1 MSNKMIVAMVA
12 GIALVGATGV
22 ALASHGKVGEWSV
35 TVTMGGGE
43 KFPDMTKMPADVQAR
58 MKTMGMTSNGNSM
71 NIDHCMTAEEVAN
84 DTLMTQDKT
93 CKLSNQKVTGHT
105 MSADMTCSGQING
118 SGHFSVTYDSDT
130 HYTGEMIVDGT
141 SNGQVVHHDQ
151 KFDGR
156 WVAATCKAGPQ

>member
-1 MSNKMIVAMVA
+1 MSNKMIVAMIA

-22 ALASHGKVGEWSV
+22 ALASHGKVGQWSV

-58 MKTMGMTSNGNSM
+58 MKAMGMTSNGNSM

-105 MSADMTCSGQING
+105 MSADMVCKGQF
-118 SGHFSVTYDSDT
+118 SATGHFETTYDSDT
-130 HYTGEMIVDGT
+130 HYTAKISMQVQGMSMTTTVDGHWLK
-141 SNGQVVHHDQ
+141 SDCG
-151 KFDGR
+151 G
-156 WVAATCKAGPQ
+156 AAH

>member
-1 MSNKMIVAMVA
+1 MSNKMIVAMVV

-22 ALASHGKVGEWSV
+22 AMASHGKVGEWSV

-58 MKTMGMTSNGNSM
+58 MKAMGMTSNGDSM
-71 NIDHCMTAEEVAN
+71 NIDHCMTPEEVAN

-141 SNGQVVHHDQ
+141 SNGQAVHHDQ

-156 WVAATCKAGPQ
+156 WISAVCKTASH